1 MSEPYI
7 IQSVILVT
15 YDGKKMPL
23 EIINHNIISKP
34 IKVVK
39 EQILDAFSSMV
50 NKPVKVL
57 LKVRYI

>member
-1 MSEPYI
+1 MSKPYI

-50 NKPVKVL
+50 NKPIKVL

>member
-1 MSEPYI
+1 MSKPYI

-23 EIINHNIISKP
+23 EIIDHNIISKP

>member
-1 MSEPYI
+1 MSKPYI
-7 IQSVILVT
+7 IQSATLVT
-15 YDGKKMPL
+15 CDGKEMPL
-23 EIINHNIISKP
+23 EIIDHNIISKP

-57 LKVRYI
+57 LEVRYI

>member
-1 MSEPYI
+1 MSKPYI